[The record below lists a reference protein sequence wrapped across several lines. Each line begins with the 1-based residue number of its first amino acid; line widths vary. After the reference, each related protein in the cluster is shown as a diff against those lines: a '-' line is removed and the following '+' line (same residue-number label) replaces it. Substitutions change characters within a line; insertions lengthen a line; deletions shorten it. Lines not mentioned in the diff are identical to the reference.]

1 MKLFR
6 YMLPITLG
14 IVAFY
19 GCGDDV
25 DVDSYIPQPSMSDT
39 SIKSIL
45 VYAEHPERLRDT
57 LDVTFTDTRDALVFT
72 TRSLPIG
79 MSEVDLSK
87 VHIEMEVSPNA
98 NVQFTGSRSSHG
110 APATPVASFKQIV
123 DLTVPGHGI
132 TITSAD
138 GSTVSYAISTVVSE
152 PYEIIPKYRTTITE
166 LWTKTGVDLDL
177 LFPSTAR
184 DICVAGDYLLV
195 LDNTIDYQAAAKI
208 KAYNKYTGE
217 FVKNVAIYEGGWA
230 GPRSYSWTLSS
241 DEAGHFAMGRLN
253 SGGAGFLMDAYT
265 DIDAVPTNPFWLA
278 DNQVPVNAGKRM
290 QILGNLYDG
299 SGYVCLT
306 SSHFYGTVPMQGQY
320 CTWTMTNGIPNSTE
334 PNILSYPSMWYS
346 AIVQRES
353 LDDPT
358 MYVTYN
364 DESSYPSDPIDKWN
378 DMHGAHFVVYL
389 PGSADAPLEM
399 NTKCFKYRILDS
411 NVFHV
416 KDARFFF
423 TLQMGYSTGTSPMCT
438 SLYNISGKAA
448 FSTTPAA
455 ADYHDYMLYES
466 AGHVSSNDLRM
477 GSVAVWVDKE
487 NNTAYMYA
495 FYPGASGEKAKITCL
510 KMEVGDP
517 IE

>member
-1 MKLFR
+1 
-6 YMLPITLG
+6 MLPMALG
-14 IVAFY
+14 IVAFT
-19 GCGDDV
+19 GCSDDDNAGD
-25 DVDSYIPQPSMSDT
+25 YIPQPSLSDT

-57 LDVTFTDTRDALVFT
+57 LDVTFTDMRDALVLT
-72 TRSLPIG
+72 TRSLPVG
-79 MSEVDLSK
+79 VSEVDLSK

-98 NVQFTGSRSSHG
+98 TVSFTGSRSSHG
-110 APATPVASFKQIV
+110 APATPVSKFEQV
-123 DLTVPGHGI
+123 LDLTIPGHGI

-138 GSTVSYAISTVVSE
+138 GSKVSYALSTVVSE
-152 PYEIIPKYRTTITE
+152 PYEIVPKYRTPITE

-184 DICVAGDYLLV
+184 DICVAGDSLLV

-217 FVKNVAIYEGGWA
+217 FVKNVGIYEGGWA
-230 GPRSYSWTLSS
+230 GPRSYTWTLSA
-241 DEAGHFAMGRLN
+241 DEAGHFAMGRLD
-253 SGGAGFLMDAYT
+253 SGGAGFRMDAYT
-265 DIDAVPTNPFWLA
+265 DIDAVPTNPFWLSA
-278 DNQVPVNAGKRM
+278 AQVPENAGKRM

-299 SGYVCLT
+299 SAYVCLT
-306 SSHFYGTVPMQGQY
+306 SSHFYGVLPMQGQY
-320 CTWTMTNGIPNSTE
+320 CTWTMTNGTPNSIE
-334 PNILSYPSMWYS
+334 PNILSYPAMWHS

-364 DESSYPSDPIDKWN
+364 DESSYPSDPLEKWN
-378 DMHGAHFVVYL
+378 DMHGAHFVAYV

-399 NTKCFKYRILDS
+399 DTRCFKYRILDS
-411 NVFHV
+411 DVFRV
-416 KDARFFF
+416 KDARFLF

-448 FSTTPAA
+448 FATTPSAS
-455 ADYHDYMLYES
+455 DYHDYMLYES
-466 AGHVSSNDLRM
+466 AGHVAANDNRM

-487 NNTAYMYA
+487 ANIAYMYA
-495 FYPGASGEKAKITCL
+495 FYPGPSGDKAKITCL
-510 KMEVGDP
+510 KMEVGEP